1 MAEARRDTM
10 GRGAIGET
18 IRAFLV
24 ERYPAARARPPAS
37 TDRLLENGILDSLGI
52 LDLVAYLEGEFAIT
66 VSDEE
71 LLPEHFETLAC
82 LSAFVERKRR
92 DSC

>member
-1 MAEARRDTM
+1 MD
-10 GRGAIGET
+10 GAAITQKIG
-18 IRAFLV
+18 AFLV
-24 ERYPAARARPPAS
+24 ERYPAARLRPITS

-66 VSDEE
+66 VNDEE
-71 LLPEHFETLAC
+71 LLPEHFESLDC
-82 LSAFVERKRR
+82 LTAFVERKRQ

>member
-1 MAEARRDTM
+1 MDSA
-10 GRGAIGET
+10 AISET
-18 IRAFLV
+18 IRSFLA
-24 ERYPAARARPPAS
+24 ERYPAARVRPLTS

-71 LLPEHFETLAC
+71 LLPEHFETLAR
-82 LSAFVERKRR
+82 LSAFVERKRG
-92 DSC
+92 DAS

>member
-1 MAEARRDTM
+1 MDGTVITEK
-10 GRGAIGET
+10 IG
-18 IRAFLV
+18 AFLV
-24 ERYPAARARPPAS
+24 ERYPAARLRPIAC

-71 LLPEHFETLAC
+71 LLPEHFESLERLT
-82 LSAFVERKRR
+82 AFVERKRR
-92 DSC
+92 ETR